1 MGGIYVVLEFLFPW
15 PVEERETG
23 NQGKSPEGGKL
34 VKRSC
39 WSCSHQRP
47 LPCPETVKVA
57 KTHVS
62 AEEKFPRPCLSEW
75 LGLK

>member
-1 MGGIYVVLEFLFPW
+1 MVLEFLLPW
-15 PVEERETG
+15 PVGERETG

-39 WSCSHQRP
+39 WSRSHQRP

-62 AEEKFPRPCLSEW
+62 AEEKFPCPCLSEW